1 MFCKKTIYVKMHRI
15 HHKTLE
21 VIYQPDTSFEDLLE
35 FSNSVSIH
43 QRHLRFLLTEIY
55 KNTVNANP
63 EFVWSFTEDREVRL
77 ILGGPS
83 AFHPTHQVNVF

>member
-1 MFCKKTIYVKMHRI
+1 MHRI

-43 QRHLRFLLTEIY
+43 QLRFLLTEIH

-63 EFVWSFTEDREVRL
+63 EFMWSFTEDREVPL

-83 AFHPTHQVNVF
+83 ASHPTHQVNVF